1 MASGH
6 HCAPDGQLA
15 AASLGCHQA
24 TIARRRARCRLDQAD
39 QPAITCLEAVL
50 RIRLRSL
57 EAELPGCVLLCVA
70 VPLRFLQQSWP
81 GSP

>member
-1 MASGH
+1 MASWLRPRSG
-6 HCAPDGQLA
+6 
-15 AASLGCHQA
+15 A
-24 TIARRRARCRLDQAD
+24 TSPPSRGSG
-39 QPAITCLEAVL
+39 PAITCLEAVL

-70 VPLRFLQQSWP
+70 VPPRFLQQWWP